1 MIHHRNRPIAVN
13 INLAVLVHQVTKDIK
28 VIADIKEVSIIV
40 IGGHGLEV
48 SIINIDLKSVKQWNH
63 RDHLISNKIAICSNS
78 SSKAAYMRIIVN

>member
-1 MIHHRNRPIAVN
+1 MTIPIRSLLSNPIHMLNNFVIHHRNRPIAVN

-48 SIINIDLKSVKQWNH
+48 SIINIDLKSVKQ
-63 RDHLISNKIAICSNS
+63 
-78 SSKAAYMRIIVN
+78 